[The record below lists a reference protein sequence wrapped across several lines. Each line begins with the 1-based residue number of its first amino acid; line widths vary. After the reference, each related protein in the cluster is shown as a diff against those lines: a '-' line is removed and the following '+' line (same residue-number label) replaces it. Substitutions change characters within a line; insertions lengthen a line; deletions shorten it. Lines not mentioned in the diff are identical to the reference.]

1 MPLVL
6 SEDERMLVDS
16 TRGLLARSAPVAAF
30 RKLRDGGDARRY
42 DPALWAELA
51 SQGLIAPHV
60 PEAEGG
66 LGMGYAAAGLIAEQC
81 GRTLAA
87 TPLLSSALAAELLL
101 ATGDPAVKAELLPAI
116 LGGSHLVAFAVDE
129 AARHDPSRQALAAIR
144 EGNGYRLGG
153 TKRMV
158 VDGGVADTVLVAAKG
173 EGGLLLLRV
182 DANAPGVHVT
192 PLALMDNRNAADIA
206 FDGVRVD
213 GGAVLAEGEA
223 AAHAIARTLDVGRVL
238 LAAEL
243 LGLAEEAFDRTV
255 AYLKERVQFGVKVG
269 SFQALQ
275 HRAARLHISI
285 ELAVGVVLKALRAL
299 DEADPASS
307 ALASLAKAVTTKTA
321 REVMNEAVQLH
332 GGIGLTDEFDIGFFL
347 KRARVAG
354 ETFGDDYFHKDRLA
368 QVAWGL

>member
-16 TRGLLARSAPVAAF
+16 TRRLLARSAPVSAF
-30 RKLRDGGDARRY
+30 RKLRDSGDARRY
-42 DPALWAELA
+42 DPALWAEMA

-60 PEAEGG
+60 PEANGG

-87 TPLLSSALAAELLL
+87 APLLSSALAAELLL
-101 ATGDPAVKAELLPAI
+101 MAGDSASRDELLPAI
-116 LGGSHLVAFAVDE
+116 LDGSRLAAFAFDE
-129 AARHDPSRQALAAIR
+129 AARHDSSRLALTAKA
-144 EGNGYRLGG
+144 EGNGYRLEG

-158 VDGGVADTVLVAAKG
+158 VDGGLADTLLVAARG
-173 EGGLLLLRV
+173 EAGLLLLRIE
-182 DANAPGVHVT
+182 ANAPGVEVT
-192 PLALMDNRNAADIA
+192 PLSLIDNRNTADIV
-206 FDGVRVD
+206 FSDVRVD
-213 GGAVLAEGEA
+213 GGAVLAESDA
-223 AAHAIARTLDVGRVL
+223 ASHAIARALDVGRAL

-243 LGLAEEAFDRTV
+243 LGMAEEAFERTV
-255 AYLKERVQFGVKVG
+255 AYLKERVQFGVKIG

-275 HRAARLHISI
+275 HRAARLHISL
-285 ELAVGVVLKALRAL
+285 ELAVGVVLKVLRAL
-299 DEADPASS
+299 DEGDPAVT
-307 ALASLAKAVTTKTA
+307 ALASLAKAVTTKAA

-354 ETFGDDYFHKDRLA
+354 DTFGDDYFHKDRLA
-368 QVAWGL
+368 QMMWRL